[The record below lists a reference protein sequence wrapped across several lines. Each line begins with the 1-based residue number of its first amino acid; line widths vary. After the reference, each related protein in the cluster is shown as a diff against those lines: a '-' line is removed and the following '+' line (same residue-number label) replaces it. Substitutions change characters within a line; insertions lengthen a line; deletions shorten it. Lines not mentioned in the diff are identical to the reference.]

1 MTAAFV
7 CIVPKHVESCWF
19 ENYGFAVFLGVVSS
33 GMSASASSF
42 FRFYSRALHLV

>member
-7 CIVPKHVESCWF
+7 CIVPKPVESCWF
-19 ENYGFAVFLGVVSS
+19 ENHGFTVFLGVVSS

-42 FRFYSRALHLV
+42 FRFSSRALHLV